1 MPPNIVLFVAD
12 DIPRNML
19 GAYGARSDLSP
30 NLDALAR
37 EGVVFE
43 RAFTTAPLCTPSRF
57 ALLTGRYASNASSIV
72 SHRPWNMVGFNTFL
86 TGAEPT
92 LAARLRRAGYATGF
106 CGKYHLGFPLS
117 KGPQSA
123 KARGR
128 AKFGGGGRG
137 LSYEDMVE
145 SVRTYGGFEEVVS
158 LWGGNKQTAQSP
170 HNPEWMA
177 AQAVGFVRR
186 AAGAQPRGGA
196 AAGASSSATRPSR
209 RPFFLYFAGTVPHT
223 PFSLP
228 ASFEVN
234 VTRTPAGAVP
244 YEPSWEAQRQ
254 RLLARLRPLGLI
266 CKDYRECHR
275 LHYAGANGAKDAH
288 NDAYHRP
295 LALSD
300 KWLDGTWLYSEPNF
314 EQGRLARLFAV
325 GLAWLDDSIGTV
337 IKSLHE
343 YGLRQSTVLIFTALA
358 HASAHH
364 DAPPLPHRYGLRQST
379 VLIFTADHGASFLG
393 KGHVYEAGVR
403 VPLIVS
409 WPGGA
414 AGAASAGAVA
424 APRRSTA
431 NVALIDLAP
440 TLLMAAGAE
449 VQAEAASLH
458 GQSFLSLV
466 APHAAEAATAR
477 ATRAAADAR
486 TGAAGAGAVMGAVMG
501 ATGAGAVLGATDMDT
516 WHSRPIFVEIG
527 YGRAVIR
534 GVWKLLVIND
544 PIDRCRAASDGTCR
558 NLHAESI
565 DRYQCNFTANGHL
578 GNRLVCN
585 MTYDAV
591 ARHAGFCDRRQLYN
605 LEADPLE
612 QRNVVAEHPNLYG
625 ELLALIVAH
634 VRHVEAGNPAVAN
647 RTPNQCSLPA
657 RK

>member
-1 MPPNIVLFVAD
+1 
-12 DIPRNML
+12 
-19 GAYGARSDLSP
+19 
-30 NLDALAR
+30 
-37 EGVVFE
+37 
-43 RAFTTAPLCTPSRF
+43 
-57 ALLTGRYASNASSIV
+57 
-72 SHRPWNMVGFNTFL
+72 
-86 TGAEPT
+86 
-92 LAARLRRAGYATGF
+92 
-106 CGKYHLGFPLS
+106 
-117 KGPQSA
+117 
-123 KARGR
+123 
-128 AKFGGGGRG
+128 
-137 LSYEDMVE
+137 
-145 SVRTYGGFEEVVS
+145 
-158 LWGGNKQTAQSP
+158 
-170 HNPEWMA
+170 
-177 AQAVGFVRR
+177 
-186 AAGAQPRGGA
+186 
-196 AAGASSSATRPSR
+196 
-209 RPFFLYFAGTVPHT
+209 
-223 PFSLP
+223 
-228 ASFEVN
+228 
-234 VTRTPAGAVP
+234 VP

-254 RLLARLRPLGLI
+254 RLLARLRPLGLS

-300 KWLDGTWLYSEPNF
+300 TWLDGTWLYSEPNF

-343 YGLRQSTVLIFTALA
+343 
-358 HASAHH
+358 
-364 DAPPLPHRYGLRQST
+364 YGLRQST

-424 APRRSTA
+424 APRRSTRRSTA

-466 APHAAEAATAR
+466 APHAAEAAAAR

-486 TGAAGAGAVMGAVMG
+486 TGAAGAGAVLGAVLG

-516 WHSRPIFVEIG
+516 WHSRPIFIEIG